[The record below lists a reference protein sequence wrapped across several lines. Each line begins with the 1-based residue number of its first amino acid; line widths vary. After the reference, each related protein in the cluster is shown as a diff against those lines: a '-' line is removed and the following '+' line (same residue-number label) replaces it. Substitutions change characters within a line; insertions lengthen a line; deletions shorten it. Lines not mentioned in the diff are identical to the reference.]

1 MSDPTL
7 VPAGALADLD
17 IGISVSDSADLG
29 RLGLTQ
35 QHCELAVAELARAV
49 LLAGGNLTYG
59 GRIQPEGFTQILMD
73 EVRRYADGRRALTIC
88 LAETEHRKLN
98 DEQLDT
104 IDRRLGTAA
113 ALVCLDAEGNE
124 LQPRSRPPT
133 ADAVDPAQALTAL
146 RRHITARTNA
156 RVVVG
161 GQLSGHQGAMPGV
174 LEEALLSLHDGR
186 PLYVA
191 AGFGGAAAAI
201 ARVLG
206 RDVPDWAPP
215 DFPTGAGAASVALQ
229 QLTDVAAS
237 TVPTED
243 GLEHAERRQLAVT
256 HRPGDIAALVVLG
269 LSRLQRRL

>member
-7 VPAGALADLD
+7 VSAGALTGLD

-88 LAETEHRKLN
+88 LAETEHRKLT
-98 DEQLDT
+98 DEELDT

-113 ALVCLDAEGNE
+113 ALVCLDAQGNE
-124 LQPRSRPPT
+124 LRPRSRPPAPVT
-133 ADAVDPAQALTAL
+133 VDPSQALTSL
-146 RRHITARTNA
+146 RRHITARTDA

-174 LEEALLSLHDGR
+174 LEEALLSLQDGR

-201 ARVLG
+201 ARILG

-215 DFPTGAGAASVALQ
+215 DFPSGADAASLALQ
-229 QLTDVAAS
+229 QLMDVAAN

-243 GLEHAERRQLAVT
+243 GLEDAERRQLAVT

>member
-7 VPAGALADLD
+7 VRPGALTGLD

-88 LAETEHRKLN
+88 LAETEHRKLT
-98 DEQLDT
+98 DEELAT

-113 ALVCLDAEGNE
+113 ALVCLDAQGNE
-124 LQPRSRPPT
+124 LPPRSRPPA
-133 ADAVDPAQALTAL
+133 ADTVDPSQALTAL
-146 RRHITARTNA
+146 RRHITARIDA

-174 LEEALLSLHDGR
+174 LEEALLSLQDGQ
-186 PLYVA
+186 PVYVA
-191 AGFGGAAAAI
+191 AGFGGAAAAV
-201 ARVLG
+201 AHALG
-206 RDVPDWAPP
+206 RDVPDWAPS
-215 DFPTGAGAASVALQ
+215 DFPSGADRASVGLRH
-229 QLTDVAAS
+229 LTDVASHAL
-237 TVPTED
+237 PAED
-243 GLEHAERRQLAVT
+243 GLEDAERRQLAVT
-256 HRPGDIAALVVLG
+256 HRPGDIAALVVVG
-269 LSRLQRRL
+269 LARLHRRQ

>member
-7 VPAGALADLD
+7 VPAGALTGLD

-59 GRIQPEGFTQILMD
+59 GRIVPEGFTQILVD
-73 EVRRYADGRRALTIC
+73 EVRRYADGRRALSIC
-88 LAETEHRKLN
+88 LAETEHRKLT
-98 DEQLDT
+98 DEQLDS

-113 ALVCLDAEGNE
+113 ALVCLDSQGNE
-124 LQPRSRPPT
+124 LALRSRPPAAT
-133 ADAVDPAQALTAL
+133 TVNPSQALTAL
-146 RRHITARTNA
+146 RRYITARTDA

-161 GQLSGHQGAMPGV
+161 GQMRGHQGAMPGV
-174 LEEALLSLHDGR
+174 LEEALLSLQDRR

-191 AGFGGAAAAI
+191 AGFGGAAAAV

-215 DFPTGAGAASVALQ
+215 DFPSGADAASVALRH
-229 QLTDVAAS
+229 LTDVAAEA
-237 TVPTED
+237 VVVED
-243 GLEHAERRQLAVT
+243 GLEDAERRQLAVT
-256 HRPGDIAALVVLG
+256 HRPGDIAALVVVG
-269 LSRLQRRL
+269 LARVQRRQ